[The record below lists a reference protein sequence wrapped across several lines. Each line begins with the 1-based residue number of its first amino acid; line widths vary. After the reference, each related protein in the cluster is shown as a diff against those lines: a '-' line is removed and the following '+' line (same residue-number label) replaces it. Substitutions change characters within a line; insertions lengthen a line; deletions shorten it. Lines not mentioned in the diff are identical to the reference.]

1 MRPILK
7 RSGMAAALMV
17 ITLPLTAHHGNLAVF
32 DVERNITL
40 QGVVTKFEW
49 TNPHVYIQ
57 LETEKDAEEGV
68 VWVIEASA
76 VAQLTRL
83 GWSRRSLAPGDQVI
97 VAAHP
102 SKNPDRQTALAD
114 SVLKEDG
121 TLLSIRSETRDEDRA
136 PADVELIVVDLPT
149 PIVANDLSGRWLTR
163 WDPDVGSQ
171 TLRPQTSWALTD
183 KGIAGVESYDGS
195 VNPARDCIA
204 EPVPYHMIWPY
215 LTNIEIDREVTL
227 IRRERSAD
235 RTVYMNADS
244 HDGAPYNNLGH
255 SIGWW
260 EDDVLVVDTAHFA
273 DHRRGNGGG
282 LPSGREKHLVE
293 RFELS
298 PDRTSLNY
306 TFRLEDPEYLAES
319 VTGTLELIYRPDL
332 PMETEPC
339 DPVSARRYLE
349 E

>member
-17 ITLPLTAHHGNLAVF
+17 ITLPLAAHHGNLAIF
-32 DVERNITL
+32 DVDRNITL

-49 TNPHVYIQ
+49 ANPHVYIQ
-57 LETEKDAEEGV
+57 LETENDAEEGV
-68 VWVIEASA
+68 MWVIEASSA
-76 VAQLTRL
+76 IVLTRL

-102 SKNPDRQTALAD
+102 PKNPDRQTALAD

-121 TLLSIRSETRDEDRA
+121 TFLRIRSESRDDVRA
-136 PADVELIVVDLPT
+136 LAEAELVVVDPPT

-163 WDPDVGSQ
+163 WDSDVASQ
-171 TLRPQTSWALTD
+171 FNQPETSWVLTD
-183 KGIAGVESYDGS
+183 KGIASVESYDGS
-195 VNPARDCIA
+195 VNPAKDCIA
-204 EPVPYHMIWPY
+204 EPVPQLMIWQN
-215 LTNIEIDREVTL
+215 LTSIKIGREVTL

-235 RTVYMNADS
+235 RTVYMSADS
-244 HDGAPYNNLGH
+244 HDGAPYTVLGH

-332 PMETEPC
+332 SMETEPC

-349 E
+349 

>member
-1 MRPILK
+1 
-7 RSGMAAALMV
+7 MAAALLI
-17 ITLPLTAHHGNLAVF
+17 ITLPLAAHHGNFAIY
-32 DVERNITL
+32 DVGRDFTL

-49 TNPHVYIQ
+49 ANPHVYIQ
-57 LETEKDAEEGV
+57 LETENDAEEGV
-68 VWVIEASA
+68 VWIIEASSA
-76 VAQLTRL
+76 NTLTRL
-83 GWSRRSLAPGDQVI
+83 GWSPRSLAPGDQVI

-102 SKNPDRQTALAD
+102 PRNPDRQRALAD

-121 TLLSIRSETRDEDRA
+121 TFLSIRSESRDDVGVLAE
-136 PADVELIVVDLPT
+136 VELVVVDPST

-171 TLRPQTSWALTD
+171 TLRPQTSWVLTD
-183 KGIAGVESYDGS
+183 KGIAGVEGYDDS
-195 VNPARDCIA
+195 DNPYKDCIGQ
-204 EPVPYHMIWPY
+204 PVPFQMIWVY
-215 LTNIEIDREVTL
+215 LTSIEIGEEVTL
-227 IRRERSAD
+227 IRRESSAD
-235 RTVYMNADS
+235 RTVYMNANS
-244 HDGAPYNNLGH
+244 HDGVPYTNLGH

-273 DHRRGNGGG
+273 DHRTGNGWK
-282 LPSGREKHLVE
+282 LPSGQEKHLVE

-332 PMETEPC
+332 PMVDEPC

-349 E
+349 